1 MARLPGPEDVQRV
14 PIARDPG
21 VSTPDLPGGL
31 GLDVVGGVLGGI
43 SETLRVEVEKQQG
56 LVDGAALSDSVLAFD
71 AEATD
76 LYTRT
81 LVEKDLGDMDALV
94 KYRKDVDDLNTRIIG
109 GIPPSVSDETR
120 QLIETRLAVAAQ
132 KRRQNGDT
140 EHLRLLKLKAIDST
154 TALTNSLALQAL
166 EDPYQLPD
174 LLDEVGDTVGRI
186 RDSLTPDV
194 EASLLA
200 GERAAVITAAVDG
213 YIKQRDYTGAIDNI
227 INNPDYTADID
238 AKGRAGF
245 LDKILRKQTTE
256 LRSDISETNKAVEDA
271 AFVLGNGETPEG
283 LEDLQ
288 KRIVDLNMRARE
300 TGDEKLMRAAVSI
313 SEILNEG
320 LKNREVLAE
329 FAGLTPAEQNAKINE
344 LVGLKEMTANQVFVR
359 EQYGKILV
367 HQVKEIDA
375 GRGLSLWISLI
386 EDEPL
391 VEWDLHDPSTITDRY
406 EQAALASAH
415 FGMQIAAFLPEE
427 AASLEKIFTE
437 GSPTEVVAVL
447 EVFRKAL
454 PDDQDLSSLA
464 PILASL
470 NPGLAMVLHSDNPSL
485 IRDYVDGVRLLETSP
500 ELKMSMDKVVTPAL
514 EAWDTKGLFVGA
526 SEMYAPLREAV
537 IALTAY
543 RMIGKDD
550 MEEAVVIGEFDK
562 ALKIIL
568 GGVEDREGKVDGG
581 PIMFREQAI
590 VPPDPL
596 ISSDELNHMM
606 LNLTDNDF
614 IEFGNFAPPRL
625 GEEDT
630 QITTL
635 FDVFGDEIE
644 LDTVREEGVLVMV
657 APGEYQIRFPEIG
670 MVLGDVPGGV
680 FEIDLG
686 ALFRARVKAGFSG
699 VAGEEP
705 SRQFS
710 RPSGGRYGHLGPQE

>member
-21 VSTPDLPGGL
+21 VRVPDLGTGL
-31 GLDVVGGVLGGI
+31 GLDAVGRVLGGI
-43 SETLRVEVEKQQG
+43 SETLQVEVEKQQK

-76 LYTRT
+76 FHTQT
-81 LVEKDLGDMDALV
+81 LTQSDLSDVDALTAHGAGITAI
-94 KYRKDVDDLNTRIIG
+94 YDRTIG
-109 GIPPSVSDETR
+109 SIPPSVSPETR
-120 QLIETRLAVAAQ
+120 QLIETRVAVVAQ
-132 KRRQNGDT
+132 GIRQSGEV
-140 EHLRLLKLKAIDST
+140 EHLRLLKTKAIDST
-154 TALTNSLALQAL
+154 IALTNNLALQAQDNPEL
-166 EDPYQLPD
+166 LPG

-194 EASLLA
+194 EANLLA
-200 GERAAVITAAVDG
+200 SGRTGVIGAAVDG
-213 YIKQRDYTGAIDNI
+213 YIRQGDYTGAIDNI
-227 INNPDYTADID
+227 INNEDYAAEID
-238 AKGRAGF
+238 VKTRGVW

-256 LRSDISETNKAVEDA
+256 LMFDIKETDKAVTDA
-271 AFVLGNGETPEG
+271 AFVLGHGETPEG

-288 KRIVDLNMRARE
+288 DRIDDVTTRAGG
-300 TGDEKLMRAAVSI
+300 TGNEGLMRAAMSL
-313 SEILNEG
+313 SETLNES
-320 LKNREVLAE
+320 LENREVLAE
-329 FAGLTPAEQNAKINE
+329 FAGLPPAEQNAEINE
-344 LVGLKEMTANQVFVR
+344 LIGLEEMTPNQVFVR
-359 EQYGKILV
+359 EQYGKILA

-375 GRGLSLWISLI
+375 GRGLSLWASL
-386 EDEPL
+386 EGKPL

-437 GSPTEVVAVL
+437 GSPTEVVAAL
-447 EVFRKAL
+447 EAFRKAL
-454 PDDQDLSSLA
+454 PDDKDLASLA
-464 PILASL
+464 PVLASL
-470 NPGLAMVLHSDNPSL
+470 NPGLAMVLHSGNLSL
-485 IRDYVDGVRLLETSP
+485 VRDYVDGVQFLEANS
-500 ELKMSMDKVVTPAL
+500 ELKPSLEKVVKPAMQAL
-514 EAWDTKGLFVGA
+514 DEDGLFVGA
-526 SEMYAPLREAV
+526 PEMYAPLREAV
-537 IALTAY
+537 MALTAY
-543 RMIGKDD
+543 RMIGKNATHV
-550 MEEAVVIGEFDK
+550 EVVTREFDK

-568 GGVEDREGKVDGG
+568 GGVEDPEGNVDGG
-581 PIMFREQAI
+581 PIVFRGQTI
-590 VPPDPL
+590 VPPDPRM
-596 ISSDELNHMM
+596 SSDKLNHMM

-670 MVLGDVPGGV
+670 MVLGNVPGSV

-710 RPSGGRYGHLGPQE
+710 RPSGDRYGHLRP